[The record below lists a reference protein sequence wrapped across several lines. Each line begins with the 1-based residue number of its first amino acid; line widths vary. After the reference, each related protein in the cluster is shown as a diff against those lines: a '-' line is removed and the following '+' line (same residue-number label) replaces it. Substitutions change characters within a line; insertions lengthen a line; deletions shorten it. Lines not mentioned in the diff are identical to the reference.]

1 MKVIELTEL
10 LGKTKQAYYKRIKV
24 IEQKSYNEDLVV
36 GFVLGKRTT
45 WKKGSGRNLH
55 ASLKE
60 EFKKHNIKMGRDKF
74 FDLLRSNGLLMIRKQ
89 RKVRTTLSYHHFHK
103 YPNLIKDI
111 LVDGPNQVIVSD
123 ITYIWIE
130 DVENFAYLFLIT
142 DMYSRKTIG
151 YFLSEDMKTK
161 SGLEALKMAVK
172 NMKVRAGCIHHSDR
186 GVQYCS
192 DQYTK
197 YLKKNKMLISMTES
211 GDPLENPIAERLN
224 GILKGEFTLQKQ
236 ISFPSFSVAK
246 KQISKIIDFY
256 NNERPHRSIEMLTP
270 SEAYNKE
277 GVLKRKWK
285 TYYQTDNIKLKV
297 LKNIIEQNDM
307 ENICSESS

>member
-1 MKVIELTEL
+1 MF
-10 LGKTKQAYYKRIKV
+10 GKSKQGYYKQINRIEETR
-24 IEQKSYNEDLVV
+24 IDEMLV
-36 GFVLGKRTT
+36 LEMIKERRKL

-60 EFKKHNIKMGRDKF
+60 EFKKHKIKMGRDKF
-74 FDLLRSNGLLMIRKQ
+74 FDLLRSNGLLMSRKQ

-111 LVDGPNQVIVSD
+111 VVDKPNQVVVSD

-130 DVENFAYLFLIT
+130 DVERFAYLFLIT

-151 YFLSEDMKTK
+151 YFLSKDMKTK
-161 SGLEALKMAVK
+161 SGLVALRMAVK
-172 NMKVRAGCIHHSDR
+172 NMKVTVGCIHHSDR

-192 DQYTK
+192 DQYTN

-211 GDPLENPIAERLN
+211 GDPLENAIAERLN

-270 SEAYNKE
+270 SEAYNKK

-285 TYYQTDNIKLKV
+285 TYYQTSNSKLKV
-297 LKNIIEQNDM
+297 LKNIIEQKDIKNLGLG
-307 ENICSESS
+307 SY

>member
-24 IEQKSYNEDLVV
+24 IEQQSYNEDLVV
-36 GFVLGKRTT
+36 GLVLGKRTT

-60 EFKKHNIKMGRDKF
+60 EFKKHNIKIGRDKF

-123 ITYIWIE
+123 ITYLWIE

-172 NMKVRAGCIHHSDR
+172 NMKVRSGCIHHSDR

-192 DQYTK
+192 EQYTN

-224 GILKGEFTLQKQ
+224 GILKGEFTLHKQ
-236 ISFPSFSVAK
+236 ISFPSLSVAK
-246 KQISKIIDFY
+246 KQITNISSQPHASK
-256 NNERPHRSIEMLTP
+256 
-270 SEAYNKE
+270 K
-277 GVLKRKWK
+277 KR
-285 TYYQTDNIKLKV
+285 
-297 LKNIIEQNDM
+297 
-307 ENICSESS
+307 